1 MQINLDDIKVDLEK
15 INNLKDCQVTPTRE
29 SKNTSLDNKSVKK
42 FNEFGYQVSDTSGN
56 KSANIETNDDIDLLN
71 KNNINEDN
79 SDEDD
84 FPVEELMQSSNTNMN
99 NIDFD
104 QIINKFKE
112 KNTKNGMNL
121 NPKTNKMMFAEF
133 EDDDYDDDRFD
144 NVYWI
149 GEDNDSIE
157 EDIKNEIY

>member
-112 KNTKNGMNL
+112 KKYKEWDE
-121 NPKTNKMMFAEF
+121 P
-133 EDDDYDDDRFD
+133 
-144 NVYWI
+144 
-149 GEDNDSIE
+149 
-157 EDIKNEIY
+157 